1 MDKDWRRID
10 IDAFDPDSRLT
21 VEDLQP
27 PYDHQI
33 TISDLQNK
41 IQQLRN
47 LTSSGDF
54 TQAVKLITQDPP
66 YSADT
71 TTKDQYFQNV
81 LEVLVQVR
89 QADMS
94 NIIKSLNPDEQIVL
108 IKYLYKGM
116 SKPEGQKNGGI
127 LLSWFDKLTQTTGVT
142 PIVHY
147 LTDRRTV

>member
-1 MDKDWRRID
+1 MNTDWRRID
-10 IDAFDPDSRLT
+10 IDAFDSDSRLT
-21 VEDLQP
+21 AEDLQP

-33 TISDLQNK
+33 TIADLQNK

-47 LTSSGDF
+47 LSSSGDF
-54 TQAVKLITQDPP
+54 TQAIKLITQDPP
-66 YSADT
+66 YSGDEN
-71 TTKDQYFQNV
+71 TKEQYFQNV
-81 LEVLVQVR
+81 LEVLIQVR

-94 NIIKSLNPDEQIVL
+94 NIISSLNSDEQIVL

-116 SKPEGQKNGGI
+116 SKPNGQKNGGA
-127 LLSWFDKLTQTTGVT
+127 LLTWFDKLTQVTGVT